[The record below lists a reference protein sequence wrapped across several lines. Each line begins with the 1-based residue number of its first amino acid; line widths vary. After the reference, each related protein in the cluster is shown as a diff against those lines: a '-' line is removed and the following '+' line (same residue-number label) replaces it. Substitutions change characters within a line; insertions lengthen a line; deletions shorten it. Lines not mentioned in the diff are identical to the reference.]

1 MFNPWSYQCEVVVG
15 PIDPERELRLV
26 PSEAIKYIDRVRNN
40 KSKAGKKIEKA
51 GGFLVHK
58 TRFNYFDGKQQ
69 IGVACGEYA
78 DLTVLQNLKRFLLQP
93 DIGFMVDGNGS
104 NNEPSADR
112 KKKHVHFDDSNQQH
126 YTYTLGEL
134 LNDPRFDS
142 YLNDCANLMTAAQ
155 KKGTTS
161 NVDENGANNTDQGV
175 HSDLYRRQV
184 PRESLLRLL
193 DMPIFNGTNVKNA
206 VQSGKSLLY
215 YLMTYLLANCMRM
228 YVLPGS
234 ELMCFSAILPLRA
247 LCTIFGMNIDA
258 LPKRTLIPIEKTPY
272 KYLKESNKV
281 LYMFVFPPNISY
293 LDRRDPVIHD
303 GSIDTCDKLFLT
315 DDEFSDFRVNC
326 TLYCRNRNEDYDGD
340 TNNPGFCKGIE
351 SHAEI
356 KYNMRTQLMP
366 LLRNRHI
373 FSQNVLFRVFAILA
387 VDPPY
392 EDAFALIERNS
403 SLSVEQDLYENILRV
418 IEMVDVVKNPNAKK
432 RAVEFFSD
440 NYVFYDLHVRQ
451 NLWAIHRAINESE
464 RELEEARRSGADLQE
479 VYINNVQKLGGVW
492 KPCEHATMANCF
504 STMDNVIRT
513 MALVLGDAYTTKFV
527 DDLLRRAHEQFF
539 AVFIGEQPLCF
550 PNIVNVMS
558 TAKGSFDDILLLQRN
573 FEREI
578 NSKNPYD
585 VSLALTDLLQPIA
598 ESKLTQYKN
607 YLDNFVYGSKKV
619 PKNSKLAVSTKWTL
633 QNVIYFDGDLY
644 INKRVVF
651 KDCFRVFSFEPFLD
665 LAVVSPI
672 LEEKINELFGNTI
685 VEEK

>member
-1 MFNPWSYQCEVVVG
+1 MFNPWSYQCEVAVG
-15 PIDPERELRLV
+15 PIDPERELRLD
-26 PSEAIKYIDRVRNN
+26 PREAVKYIDSVRNN
-40 KSKAGKKIEKA
+40 KSKTGKKIEKA
-51 GGFLVHK
+51 GGFLIHD

-93 DIGFMVDGNGS
+93 DIGFMVDGNGAN
-104 NNEPSADR
+104 NNETSLDR
-112 KKKHVHFDDSNQQH
+112 KKRQLNFSDTNQRQEKQQQQQQQN
-126 YTYTLGEL
+126 TYTLGQL
-134 LNDPRFDS
+134 LNDPEFDS
-142 YLNDCANLMTAAQ
+142 YLFDCAKLMESSQKTA
-155 KKGTTS
+155 KS
-161 NVDENGANNTDQGV
+161 NGNGDNTRIDQGV

-228 YVLPGS
+228 YVLPGPQ
-234 ELMCFSAILPLRA
+234 LMCFSAILPLHA

-356 KYNMRTQLMP
+356 KYNMRTHLMP

-373 FSQNVLFRVFAILA
+373 FSQNVLFRIFAILA

-392 EDAFALIERNS
+392 EDAFDLIKRDPG
-403 SLSVEQDLYENILRV
+403 LSVEQDLYENILRV
-418 IEMVDVVKNPNAKK
+418 IEMVDVVK
-432 RAVEFFSD
+432 
-440 NYVFYDLHVRQ
+440 
-451 NLWAIHRAINESE
+451 
-464 RELEEARRSGADLQE
+464 
-479 VYINNVQKLGGVW
+479 
-492 KPCEHATMANCF
+492 
-504 STMDNVIRT
+504 
-513 MALVLGDAYTTKFV
+513 KF
-527 DDLLRRAHEQFF
+527 
-539 AVFIGEQPLCF
+539 
-550 PNIVNVMS
+550 
-558 TAKGSFDDILLLQRN
+558 
-573 FEREI
+573 
-578 NSKNPYD
+578 
-585 VSLALTDLLQPIA
+585 
-598 ESKLTQYKN
+598 
-607 YLDNFVYGSKKV
+607 
-619 PKNSKLAVSTKWTL
+619 
-633 QNVIYFDGDLY
+633 
-644 INKRVVF
+644 
-651 KDCFRVFSFEPFLD
+651 
-665 LAVVSPI
+665 
-672 LEEKINELFGNTI
+672 
-685 VEEK
+685 